1 MSRRRSVRFRMENS
15 RQTDRMARRSAASAP
30 SWLAGALLC
39 LFIPWRVHADCVGA
53 SDPSMHALQMLD
65 AADSAQAVAE
75 ASRRLASVSRSTRPN
90 THEMASLDAV
100 LAQSYSR
107 LELDGDARAA
117 ARAGLALIPDRT
129 DPVRVDLLAAYAENV
144 YDAAGIRAAL
154 QTIRG
159 ARAVQARGSRTD
171 ICLEITEGLLDYRLD
186 RADLAIVAL
195 TDAYRASRTAGL
207 AQPRMLAA
215 DALTAVMRSMGDY
228 AQALELNGEVIAWDI
243 AHHADLSLSVSR
255 YVRGTVLKLMGDYQ
269 SAIGAFTQSR
279 ALSESLH
286 DAQGI
291 AFENLRICETRVQLR
306 DYNRAKR
313 ECASALPTFVAAGS
327 TDVVKET
334 RAVLA
339 RIALGQGRTAQALA
353 SLNGVLDH
361 GGEDLPPRRVAIL
374 YQWRAR
380 ANAALHHYRGAYA
393 DLAEYVRRTSADY
406 DAERVRQAAAMR
418 AHFETDREIERNT
431 ALQRELTLARERSDR
446 QAAELKRNALIFVSG
461 LLVIAMLIYISYAT
475 LRHRR
480 ALLRLA
486 TLDGLTEL
494 PNRRRTAELAAA
506 ALQSALVVAKPLTL
520 AIIDLDHFKMINDRC
535 GHAVG
540 DHVLREVARSSVA
553 VLRAGDVL
561 GRWGGEEFL
570 LVMPDTTP
578 DVALLVLERLRAA
591 LLAIEL
597 PASGA
602 GLHVSLSA
610 GLAMLDAQTKNLD
623 ELIARADA
631 ALYEAKG
638 HGRNLVRVAG
648 QSPAS
653 APAPLIRH
661 G

>member
-1 MSRRRSVRFRMENS
+1 MSWIVV
-15 RQTDRMARRSAASAP
+15 AV
-30 SWLAGALLC
+30 LC
-39 LFIPWRVHADCVGA
+39 LLIPWRVRADCVGA

-65 AADSAQAVAE
+65 AAYSAQAVAE
-75 ASRRLASVSRSTRPN
+75 ARRRLASLSRGAHPD
-90 THEMASLDAV
+90 THEIASLDAV

-107 LELDGDARAA
+107 LELDADARAA
-117 ARAGLALIPDRT
+117 ARAGIALVPNLT
-129 DPVRVDLLAAYAENV
+129 DPVRVDLLSASEENV
-144 YDAAGIRAAL
+144 YYAPGIRAAL
-154 QTIRG
+154 NSIRG
-159 ARAVQARGSRTD
+159 ARAVQPQGSRSD

-195 TDAYRASRTAGL
+195 TKAYRASRSARL

-243 AHHADLSLSVSR
+243 AHHAGLSLSVSR

-269 SAIGAFTQSR
+269 SAIGAFMQSR
-279 ALSESLH
+279 ELSESLH
-286 DAQGI
+286 DVQGI

-306 DYNRAKR
+306 DYDRAKR

-339 RIALGQGRTAQALA
+339 RIDLGQGRTAQALA
-353 SLNGVLDH
+353 ALNGVLDH
-361 GGEDLPPRRVAIL
+361 RGNDLPPRRVAIL

-380 ANAALHHYRGAYA
+380 ANAAMHHFRGAYA
-393 DLAEYVRRTSADY
+393 DLSEYVRRISADY
-406 DAERVRQAAAMR
+406 DAERVRQAAVMR

-446 QAAELKRNALIFVSG
+446 QQAELKRNTVIFVSG
-461 LLVIAMLIYISYAT
+461 LLVIAMLIYISYDT

-480 ALLRLA
+480 ALMRLA

-506 ALQSALVVAKPLTL
+506 ALQSAFEVPQPLTL

-535 GHAVG
+535 GHAAG

-570 LVMPDTTP
+570 LVMPGTTI
-578 DVALLVLERLRAA
+578 DAALVVLERLRAA

-602 GLHVSLSA
+602 GLHVSMSA
-610 GLAMLDAQTKNLD
+610 GLATFDAHTKTLD
-623 ELIARADA
+623 ELIARADT

-638 HGRNLVRVAG
+638 QGRNLVRVAG
-648 QSPAS
+648 QGP
-653 APAPLIRH
+653 APAPLIRR